1 MQQTKIQ
8 NPGQKRTNHI
18 RHMVMTAIMA
28 ALSSVLMFFS
38 FNVPFMPSFIKM
50 DLSELPALIA
60 SFSIGPL
67 SGAAVCLVKNLVN
80 LFFST
85 TGGVGELS
93 NFILGVFF
101 VVPAGIIYKYRPKF
115 SGAVIGSLVGAAT
128 MAILS
133 VFSNYFVVYP
143 VYTAFLPMDAIID
156 MYRAINPSVKN
167 LWDCL
172 IWFNMP
178 FTFIKGMVIAIITV
192 AVYKKL
198 TPLINGKA

>member
-1 MQQTKIQ
+1 MQQTKTQ
-8 NPGQKRTNHI
+8 KTVQKRTNHT

-28 ALSSVLMFFS
+28 ALSSVLMFFN

-60 SFSIGPL
+60 SFSMGPI

-80 LFFST
+80 VFSSSS
-85 TGGVGELS
+85 GGVGEIS
-93 NFILGVFF
+93 NFILGVAF
-101 VVPAGIIYKYRPKF
+101 VVPAGIIYKHKPNF
-115 SGAVIGSLVGAAT
+115 SGAVIGSLVGAAI
-128 MAILS
+128 MAVLS
-133 VFSNYFVVYP
+133 IFSNYFVVYP
-143 VYTAFLPMDAIID
+143 VYTAFMPMDAIIG
-156 MYRAINPSVKN
+156 MYKAINPSVKN

-178 FTFIKGMVIAIITV
+178 FTFIKGILSAIITI

-198 TPLINGKA
+198 TPIINGKA